1 MALQN
6 EFFAGSTGG
15 AASPTVLATPR
26 GTTAGGPYMAQLGDY
41 QFALETGAFREL
53 QRHTEYRWASLPRIG
68 RAPAHQFMG
77 LGDESIELQGTIYPH
92 FRGGIGQLSLMRAQA
107 GKGEPLA
114 LTYAFERVGQY
125 AGRWCIASVQEQRS
139 EFFRDGRPRKIDFQ
153 LRLQAYG
160 EDEGTQDAVV
170 QLVQAAASSAIPST
184 AMQPPALA
192 GEGGAALATSAA
204 TATAVLPV
212 TAASPVADVHV
223 VASAINQ
230 VAAAASKLAKLAS
243 ASIEASVAAVQ
254 GAVLAVIPSE
264 SARVLIQSA
273 NELITTAS
281 RVTSMAGDVNAEIG
295 VLRDFPGQMKRV
307 AASGA
312 QQLDELRTEVLR
324 LGASAKGVAASLSG
338 LTSGAA
344 SDRLTAAAAAT
355 AIARSSDQL
364 LFATTE
370 GSRQMSVIDGKITA

>member
-6 EFFAGSTGG
+6 EFFVGQAGG
-15 AASPTVLATPR
+15 AASPTLLGTPR
-26 GTTAGGPYMAQLGDY
+26 GTTAGGVYMAQLGDY
-41 QFALETGAFREL
+41 QFALETAAFREL

-68 RAPAHQFMG
+68 RAPAHQFLG
-77 LGDESIELQGTIYPH
+77 LGDETIELQGTIYPH

-107 GKGEPLA
+107 GRGEPLA

-139 EFFRDGRPRKIDFQ
+139 EFFRDGRPRKVDFQ

-170 QLVQAAASSAIPST
+170 QLIQAVTSAIPAT

-192 GEGGAALATSAA
+192 GDGGAALTASAA
-204 TATAVLPV
+204 AAAAVQPV
-212 TAASPVADVHV
+212 VPASPVSDVHAA
-223 VASAINQ
+223 ASVIDQ
-230 VAAAASKLAKLAS
+230 IAAAAAKLAKLAS
-243 ASIEASVAAVQ
+243 TRIEDAASSLQ
-254 GAVLAVIPSE
+254 GAVLAVIPSD

-273 NELITTAS
+273 AELVQTANRITGMAS
-281 RVTSMAGDVNAEIG
+281 DVNAEIG
-295 VLRDFPGQMKRV
+295 VLRDFPAEMKRV
-307 AASGA
+307 AASGG

-324 LGASAKGVAASLSG
+324 VGASVKGVAATLSAM
-338 LTSGAA
+338 TNGAA
-344 SDRLTAAAAAT
+344 SDRLAAAAAAT
-355 AIARSSDQL
+355 SVARSSDQL

-370 GSRQMSVIDGKITA
+370 GVRQMGVIDGKITV